1 MTTKRSPFG
10 SWPLPTTRPGGQSM
24 ILSDLLTYLRA
35 RKGGAFY
42 SDVSEAVDLPLLR
55 LVRAERTLTVPDL
68 TLEELGRLAEYYGV
82 PLDDLKEAR
91 LRGRAD
97 LTTYLA
103 NQEKAGARVQL
114 RLQGEIGV
122 SGKILWRDRHAV
134 ALEQPDRTSLVVYR
148 SSVESWGPRPA

>member
-1 MTTKRSPFG
+1 
-10 SWPLPTTRPGGQSM
+10 M

-35 RKGGAFY
+35 RKGGVFY

-68 TLEELGRLAEYYGV
+68 TMDELGRLAEYYGV
-82 PLDDLKEAR
+82 SVDELKDAR
-91 LRGRAD
+91 LQGRAD

-103 NQEKAGARVQL
+103 NQEKAGAQVQL
-114 RLQGEIGV
+114 QLQGNASV
-122 SGKILWRDRHAV
+122 AGKILWRDRHAV

-148 SSVESWGPRPA
+148 SSVERWGSASA

>member
-1 MTTKRSPFG
+1 
-10 SWPLPTTRPGGQSM
+10 M

-35 RKGGAFY
+35 RKGGVFY

-68 TLEELGRLAEYYGV
+68 TIDELGRLAEYYGV
-82 PLDDLKEAR
+82 PVDELKDAR
-91 LRGRAD
+91 LQGRAD

-103 NQEKAGARVQL
+103 NQEKAGAPAQL
-114 RLQGEIGV
+114 QLQGNARV

-148 SSVESWGPRPA
+148 SSVERWGSAPA